1 MSVETHLLQDA
12 EQVSRQAAGIDHEG
26 LYGRIV
32 TAITMHERTRR
43 NEPDDLDEA
52 GTSQQVPTREQVTED
67 PMPPLAEVRH
77 HLGHALQNAAC
88 ARRTAELFELLGYDD
103 AAATC
108 WHFAAAAG
116 DPDAQDYV
124 AEFHTAPTDLSVH
137 DSRQRF
143 VELAKSYA

>member
-1 MSVETHLLQDA
+1 MSVETRLLQDA
-12 EQVSRQAAGIDHEG
+12 EQLDRQVAGTDHEV

-32 TAITMHERTRR
+32 AAMMDEHTDDAETDDRDASAVHREPICTQVSER
-43 NEPDDLDEA
+43 
-52 GTSQQVPTREQVTED
+52 

-77 HLGHALQNAAC
+77 HLGHALHNAGC

-108 WHFAAAAG
+108 WYFAAGAG
-116 DPDAQDYV
+116 DRDAQDYV
-124 AEFHTAPTDLSVH
+124 AEFYAAPADLSVN

-143 VELAKSYA
+143 VELAESYA